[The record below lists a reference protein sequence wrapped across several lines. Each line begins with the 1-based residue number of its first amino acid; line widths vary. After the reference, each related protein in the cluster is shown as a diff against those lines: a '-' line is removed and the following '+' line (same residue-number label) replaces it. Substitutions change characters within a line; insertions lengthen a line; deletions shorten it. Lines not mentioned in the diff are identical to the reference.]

1 MKRNK
6 ITGQLSFDDFL
17 KQEELNSSFDN
28 LLLPAEQYARKNGSL
43 HIGTT
48 MRVHIGT
55 TMRVFRISAIRAENI
70 VHELIRKGV
79 LRENC
84 QVHKKKSNKNDS

>member
-48 MRVHIGT
+48 MRV
-55 TMRVFRISAIRAENI
+55 FRISAIRADNI

>member
-28 LLLPAEQYARKNGSL
+28 LLLPAEQYARNNGSL
-43 HIGTT
+43 HIGTA
-48 MRVHIGT
+48 
-55 TMRVFRISAIRAENI
+55 MRVFHISAVRAQNI
-70 VHELIRKGV
+70 VNEPSIPVKLDV
-79 LRENC
+79 S
-84 QVHKKKSNKNDS
+84 QDSPGF

>member
-48 MRVHIGT
+48 MRV
-55 TMRVFRISAIRAENI
+55 FRISAIRAKYCSRADQEGRI
-70 VHELIRKGV
+70 KRK
-79 LRENC
+79 LPSPQE
-84 QVHKKKSNKNDS
+84 KK

>member
-48 MRVHIGT
+48 MRV
-55 TMRVFRISAIRAENI
+55 FRISAIRAQKI
-70 VHELIRKGV
+70 VNELIKNGV
-79 LRENC
+79 LKENF
-84 QVHKKKSNKNDS
+84 QVSKEKKKNGS